1 MHNKLKRMLKKG
13 LNAIGLWVTIDSPD
27 VAELLSNVGFD
38 WLVIDM
44 EHSHLTISDVQNL
57 VQVIDENNTTPIV
70 RTAWNDPV
78 LIKMVLDVG
87 VHGVLVPW
95 VNSREEAELAVK
107 SVRYPPQGIR
117 GYGPRRA
124 AMYGLK
130 LKEYLKTADQEVMVI
145 PQIET
150 AKAVDNLEE
159 ILSVEG
165 IDAIFIG
172 PYDLA
177 ASLGYLGNPS
187 HPVVQEKIKLILD
200 KSRTAGVPAG
210 IFTSPEEAKRYIEM
224 GFQLIAAGSD
234 IGILANKCM
243 EILRKLK
250 NQ

>member
-1 MHNKLKRMLKKG
+1 
-13 LNAIGLWVTIDSPD
+13 
-27 VAELLSNVGFD
+27 
-38 WLVIDM
+38 
-44 EHSHLTISDVQNL
+44 
-57 VQVIDENNTTPIV
+57 
-70 RTAWNDPV
+70 
-78 LIKMVLDVG
+78 MVLDVG

-234 IGILANKCM
+234 MGILANKCM